1 MKSEKNRSNLMRVL
15 LLILA
20 AVITVGAI
28 CLPFVGSF
36 LKIKRQAPF
45 RKPNIWRN
53 GAFYFQS
60 NICINEKSEE
70 IEMIPPLS
78 CCGEI

>member
-28 CLPFVGSF
+28 FLPFVGSF
-36 LKIKRQAPF
+36 L
-45 RKPNIWRN
+45 
-53 GAFYFQS
+53 
-60 NICINEKSEE
+60 
-70 IEMIPPLS
+70 
-78 CCGEI
+78 

>member
-20 AVITVGAI
+20 SVITAGAI

-36 LKIKRQAPF
+36 L
-45 RKPNIWRN
+45 
-53 GAFYFQS
+53 
-60 NICINEKSEE
+60 
-70 IEMIPPLS
+70 
-78 CCGEI
+78 

>member
-1 MKSEKNRSNLMRVL
+1 MKSEENRSNLMRVL

-36 LKIKRQAPF
+36 L
-45 RKPNIWRN
+45 
-53 GAFYFQS
+53 
-60 NICINEKSEE
+60 
-70 IEMIPPLS
+70 
-78 CCGEI
+78 